1 MTFTVTGVFTSPT
14 AMSAFTITMLSARP
28 IPRNISTSSTWRPSS
43 CTIGSAVNRPNTA
56 SALIQMSVDTQVVSA
71 TAMRSATHTRRATAS
86 NLPAPNRY
94 PSTICVAC
102 DNAMEYR

>member
-1 MTFTVTGVFTSPT
+1 M
-14 AMSAFTITMLSARP
+14 
-28 IPRNISTSSTWRPSS
+28 NK
-43 CTIGSAVNRPNTA
+43 PNTA
-56 SALIQMSVDTQVVSA
+56 SALSQMSVDTHVVSA

-102 DNAMEYR
+102 DSAMEYRYAIPAIIEQYTFTVTTVVPSTLMNDRMTICAMS